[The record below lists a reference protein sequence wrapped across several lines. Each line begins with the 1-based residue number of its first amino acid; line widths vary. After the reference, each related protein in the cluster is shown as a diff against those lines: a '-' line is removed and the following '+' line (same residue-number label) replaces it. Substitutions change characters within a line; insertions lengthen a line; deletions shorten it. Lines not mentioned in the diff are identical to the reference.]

1 MFCFFFYKKE
11 GNSTFRFHG
20 TLWRAWF
27 ACVCIGCWVHYT
39 LFEGVCEVS
48 HWMLWLPSGTPVAT
62 TASVKFLRKLNTTA
76 WPIYFANPAH
86 ENTLT
91 VQESGLNAE
100 AIIFSCGLQ
109 HFSVATFG
117 WLFLHSLLAGET
129 WTAELCLVFQL
140 QILLPCPLLV
150 NSSAPSLIFT
160 VPVETYLLFTLF
172 HFQPHSS
179 AGLQTWHLPLKQIF
193 LYCFVVTADKT
204 DSQLSKEKK
213 KKSGWKRATEDYLF
227 FQM

>member
-1 MFCFFFYKKE
+1 MFFFFFIKRKE
-11 GNSTFRFHG
+11 IVLSVFMARFEELG
-20 TLWRAWF
+20 LPVYVLGVGSITPS
-27 ACVCIGCWVHYT
+27 
-39 LFEGVCEVS
+39 FEGVCEVS

-150 NSSAPSLIFT
+150 NSSAPSLICT